1 MSDYNLFDLVPALSF
16 DPPEKNTR
24 RIKKA
29 LETELKNSDDRIR
42 GENSNEALKKAY
54 KEQRDYIQ
62 STIER
67 FFGKDGSK
75 SGDEE
80 VKNASSEYNQDA
92 QEKKEKTTES
102 LRSTVE
108 LLYETGLRFYTK
120 STINEFRNKT
130 RLSKETIEGIFKE
143 IGLVSTS
150 IDAFS
155 KDPKKRFPQNGDTI
169 VSELST
175 LRERKELWP
184 NGMNASNVT
193 NLYQFAVY
201 LCGEAQSVETFKDMP
216 ATELSDFFGKE
227 SQKAQKLS
235 GTLYASLLKSLTS
248 KAKSIF
254 SSEEGKTAYNEFELY
269 RSDELTRLFKK
280 MKNVPRTLLLSD
292 KFALPCID
300 IIKDYFPDA
309 EVALA
314 IYNTEAGF
322 TEDEHYIFPN
332 NVFYVKCPICQHVN
346 KYESENEAQRRNSCQ
361 NCGKS
366 LYKKCDKCKRLVLN
380 TLDTCPYKDC
390 GHVFA
395 NITLFP
401 KLYQQA
407 ENSFRENDFD
417 TARKYLFQAQSAAP
431 GEKGRIDQLSAQID
445 KAEAL
450 LKEPINRLHQL
461 IAERKYQTA
470 RAELGGII
478 KKYPSLNV
486 SEFERT
492 IAGELS
498 KADALF
504 SSTDRMAAS
513 QKADTCVSILMQCA
527 DHAPSLSFLRAN
539 APASCRLLNI
549 TPVSDS
555 GVINISWS
563 RATEQGV
570 TYRLIRKNDSK
581 GSNSERDG
589 DILLDNTTATSYV
602 DQNVKAGKIYSYTV
616 FTMRAGV
623 FSAPISKSGML
634 YSDVRNCHVVQR
646 GSSIRI
652 SWDSPENS
660 SGATVYRI
668 SGGKTTV
675 LADSAHGSIED
686 TNAQFGTT
694 YTYKVCA
701 NYGSQNKSPGVETVI
716 TPLIIIDSF
725 SIRAS
730 QVRDN
735 IYKITWSIKQKGID
749 LRIQVNNKL
758 VAEAKS
764 EDGDA
769 SVSLP
774 KDTYCTISA
783 TAFSGGKWL
792 GSDNSI
798 GVNTYSSCG
807 IDKKATEIEEN
818 MISGRNGINYRI
830 DLKIRMSG
838 SIPSSVVGFY
848 YAVRTSA
855 SAERWAKVEDV
866 GRASDIQKVAIASYE
881 NRGFIPYQDFVV
893 NETAF
898 FVSVFTIHELNGREL
913 VSEPAKLKVER
924 PLLANLFWSVSYGLF
939 DGLKLYVEMQG
950 NRPIEYVPE
959 LYLCVCDSSQFIAS
973 YDDKNAQ
980 VIMRIP
986 PDDLDS
992 PQSKYI
998 RSYSVNPN
1006 LPKQY
1011 LKKCKYF
1018 LFEPTNSGNDSISL
1032 RWKQGFTGKV

>member
-1 MSDYNLFDLVPALSF
+1 MSDFDLFDLVGLAF
-16 DPPEKNTR
+16 DPPETNAKQV
-24 RIKKA
+24 KKKIEQKKVELGSA
-29 LETELKNSDDRIR
+29 LGRETQQTNRDAIQAQIDYLDAIADQILTSD
-42 GENSNEALKKAY
+42 GKKLVDTTFKPLAD
-54 KEQRDYIQ
+54 K
-62 STIER
+62 
-67 FFGKDGSK
+67 
-75 SGDEE
+75 
-80 VKNASSEYNQDA
+80 
-92 QEKKEKTTES
+92 KTTEE
-102 LRSTVE
+102 LGALTATVE
-108 LLYETGLRFYTK
+108 LLAMTGGHTVTEASIRHYK
-120 STINEFRNKT
+120 KES
-130 RLSKETIEGIFKE
+130 RLSMEHVKKVFSDAGFE
-143 IGLVSTS
+143 I
-150 IDAFS
+150 ID
-155 KDPKKRFPQNGDTI
+155 KDPMAAFPKFPTNADRI
-169 VSELST
+169 YSELAA
-175 LRERKELWP
+175 LRRTIDPNPNGADTSVVTDLYAFAAYISNDVENIAMYKAMGTKELWDIFDP
-184 NGMNASNVT
+184 ASRKYSQRNDD
-193 NLYQFAVY
+193 LGK
-201 LCGEAQSVETFKDMP
+201 LCGS
-216 ATELSDFFGKE
+216 LS
-227 SQKAQKLS
+227 A
-235 GTLYASLLKSLTS
+235 A
-248 KAKSIF
+248 AKTYVFNSDENRAAYERHLVYR
-254 SSEEGKTAYNEFELY
+254 SEE
-269 RSDELTRLFKK
+269 LTKLFATMKK
-280 MKNVPRTLLLSD
+280 APEATLLNA
-292 KFALPCID
+292 KFADPCIR
-300 IIKDYFPDA
+300 IICNYFPEY

-314 IYNTEAGF
+314 IYNKEAGF
-322 TEDEHYIFPN
+322 SDNYYWPTAWVYTI
-332 NVFYVKCPICQHVN
+332 KCSYCGSVSEF
-346 KYESENEAQRRNSCQ
+346 ESETDALNANACRNCR
-361 NCGKS
+361 KP
-366 LYKKCDKCKRLVLN
+366 LFKKCDKCGKLIPVFK
-380 TLDTCPYKDC
+380 DSCPHC
-390 GHVFA
+390 GYIFA
-395 NITLFP
+395 SAALFS
-401 KLYQQA
+401 KFYQQA
-407 ENSFRENDFD
+407 ESAFRRNDFN

-431 GEKGRIDQLSAQID
+431 GEKGRIDQLSIQID

-498 KADALF
+498 KADTLF
-504 SSTDRMAAS
+504 SSTGRMSAS

-527 DHAPSLSFLRAN
+527 DHAPSLSFLQAN
-539 APASCRLLNI
+539 APASCRLLSI

-555 GVINISWS
+555 GVINISWN

-581 GSNSERDG
+581 GSSSERDG

-616 FTMRAGV
+616 FTIRAGV

-646 GSSIRI
+646 GSSVRI

-749 LRIQVNNKL
+749 LRIQVDNKL

-769 SVSLP
+769 QVSLP

-838 SIPSSVVGFY
+838 NIPSSVVGFY
-848 YAVRTSA
+848 YAVRTST

-881 NRGFIPYQDFVV
+881 SRGFIPYQDFVV

-992 PQSKYI
+992 PQGKYS
-998 RSYSVNPN
+998 RSYSVKTD

-1018 LFEPTNSGNDSISL
+1018 LFEPTNSSNDSISL

>member
-1 MSDYNLFDLVPALSF
+1 MADFDLFDLVGLAF
-16 DPPEKNTR
+16 DPPETNAKQV
-24 RIKKA
+24 KKKIEQKKVELGSA
-29 LETELKNSDDRIR
+29 LGRETQQTNRDAIQAQIDYLDAIAEQILTSD
-42 GENSNEALKKAY
+42 GKKLVDTTFKPLAD
-54 KEQRDYIQ
+54 K
-62 STIER
+62 
-67 FFGKDGSK
+67 
-75 SGDEE
+75 
-80 VKNASSEYNQDA
+80 
-92 QEKKEKTTES
+92 KTTEE
-102 LRSTVE
+102 LGALTATVE
-108 LLYETGLRFYTK
+108 LLAMTGGHTVTEASIRHYK
-120 STINEFRNKT
+120 KES
-130 RLSKETIEGIFKE
+130 RLSMEHVKKVFSDAGFE
-143 IGLVSTS
+143 I
-150 IDAFS
+150 ID
-155 KDPKKRFPQNGDTI
+155 KDPMAAFPKFPTNADRI
-169 VSELST
+169 YSELAA
-175 LRERKELWP
+175 LRRTIDPNPNGADTSVVTDLYAFAAYISNDVENIAMYKAMGTKELWDIFDP
-184 NGMNASNVT
+184 ASRKYSQRNDD
-193 NLYQFAVY
+193 LGK
-201 LCGEAQSVETFKDMP
+201 LCGS
-216 ATELSDFFGKE
+216 LS
-227 SQKAQKLS
+227 A
-235 GTLYASLLKSLTS
+235 A
-248 KAKSIF
+248 AKTYVFNSDENRAAYEHHLVYR
-254 SSEEGKTAYNEFELY
+254 SEE
-269 RSDELTRLFKK
+269 LTKLFSTMKK
-280 MKNVPRTLLLSD
+280 APEATLLNA
-292 KFALPCID
+292 KFADPCIK
-300 IIKDYFPDA
+300 IICNYFPEY

-314 IYNTEAGF
+314 IYNKEAGF
-322 TEDEHYIFPN
+322 SDNYYWPTAWVYTI
-332 NVFYVKCPICQHVN
+332 KCSYCGSVSEF
-346 KYESENEAQRRNSCQ
+346 ESETDALKANACQ
-361 NCGKS
+361 NCRKP
-366 LYKKCDKCKRLVLN
+366 LFKKCDKCGKLIPVFK
-380 TLDTCPYKDC
+380 DSCPHC
-390 GHVFA
+390 GYIFA
-395 NITLFP
+395 SAALFS
-401 KLYQQA
+401 KFYQQA
-407 ENSFRENDFD
+407 ESAFRRNDFE

-504 SSTDRMAAS
+504 SSTGRMSAS

-555 GVINISWS
+555 GVIHISWS

-735 IYKITWSIKQKGID
+735 VYKITWSIKQKGID

-992 PQSKYI
+992 PQSKYS
-998 RSYSVNPN
+998 RFYSVNCD